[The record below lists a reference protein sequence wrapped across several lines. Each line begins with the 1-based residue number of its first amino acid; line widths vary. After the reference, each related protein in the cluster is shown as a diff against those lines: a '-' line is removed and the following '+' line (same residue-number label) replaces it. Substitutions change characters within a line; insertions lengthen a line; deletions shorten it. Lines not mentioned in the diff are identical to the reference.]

1 MPFEVK
7 KVMTYSQPFE
17 DVYKAAY
24 LSIQTLGGKVIKHDL
39 PNQKLF
45 GQMDKKFKGEL
56 LGDRSQLEM
65 TFSQDADGNTLVSMY
80 AYPLNAIGQK
90 LNFGARKGVTETVV
104 AGFFEEVGKKL
115 RSMMG
120 WLKK

>member
-7 KVMTYSQPFE
+7 KVMTYSQSFD

-24 LSIQTLGGKVIKHDL
+24 LAIQGLGGKVVKHDL
-39 PNQKLF
+39 ANKQLF

-65 TFSQDADGNTLVSMY
+65 TFAKDADGNTVVSLY

-90 LNFGARKGVTETVV
+90 LMFGARKGVVETVV
-104 AGFFEEVGKKL
+104 AGFFEEVSKKL
-115 RSMMG
+115 TT
-120 WLKK
+120 

>member
-7 KVMTYSQPFE
+7 KVMIYPQTFE
-17 DVYKAAY
+17 EVYKAAY
-24 LSIQTLGGKVIKHDL
+24 LSIQGLGGKVIKHDL
-39 PNQKLF
+39 AGKQLF

-65 TFSQDADGNTLVSMY
+65 TFSKDSESQTVVSMY

-90 LNFGARKGVTETVV
+90 LMFGARKGVVETVV
-104 AGFFEEVGKKL
+104 AGFFEEVAKKL
-115 RSMMG
+115 AG
-120 WLKK
+120 

>member
-7 KVMTYSQPFE
+7 KVVKYPQSFE
-17 DVYKAAY
+17 EVYKAAY
-24 LSIQTLGGKVIKHDL
+24 LSIKDLGGKIAKHDL
-39 PNQKLF
+39 ANKQLF

-65 TFSQDADGNTLVSMY
+65 TFSQDPDGSTVISMY

-90 LNFGARKGVTETVV
+90 LMFGARKGVVETVV
-104 AGFFEEVGKKL
+104 SGFFEEVTKKL
-115 RSMMG
+115 EGIGAQS
-120 WLKK
+120 K

>member
-7 KVMTYSQPFE
+7 KVTTYPQPFE
-17 DVYKAAY
+17 EVYKAAY
-24 LSIQTLGGKVIKHDL
+24 LSIQGLGGKVVKHDL
-39 PNQKLF
+39 TNKQLF

-65 TFSQDADGNTLVSMY
+65 TFSQDAAGTTMLSMY

-90 LNFGARKGVTETVV
+90 LMFGARKGVVETVV
-104 AGFFEEVGKKL
+104 AGFFEEVAKRLAVTGEKA
-115 RSMMG
+115 
-120 WLKK
+120 